1 MLRRVGLLLVA
12 VVLALVGTGLVFAY
26 ASGADSRA
34 MAGQQPVKVLVAVG
48 LVPAETS
55 AAAAQA
61 QGLLELRSLPR
72 RAVPEGAVRD
82 VADLDGRVAGSEIF
96 PGEVVLPGRFVD
108 PTVTGVLNI
117 PAGMLAVSVELT
129 DPGRVAGFVVPGSE
143 VAIFDT
149 FDLSEEASGG
159 GEVEQATRLLLPRVK
174 VLAAGPRSVRSQAVQ
189 EQAVQEQAQSQAP
202 VEETPVA
209 TSVLTV
215 AVDQAGAEKLVH
227 ATQTGTVS
235 FGLLTSS
242 STTGPSAGVDNSSLF
257 Q

>member
-1 MLRRVGLLLVA
+1 MLRRVGLLGVA
-12 VVLALVGTGLVFAY
+12 VLLALFGTGLVYAY

-34 MAGQQPVKVLVAVG
+34 MAGQRPVQVLVAVKS
-48 LVPAETS
+48 VPAEMS
-55 AAAAQA
+55 AAKAQE
-61 QGLLELRSLPR
+61 QGLLELRSLPS
-72 RAVPEGAVRD
+72 RAVPAGAVTD
-82 VADLDGRVAGSEIF
+82 VAELAGRVTASEIF

-108 PTVTGVLNI
+108 PSVSGALSI
-117 PAGMLAVSVELT
+117 PAGMLAVSLELT

-149 FDLSEEASGG
+149 FDKPKESGAA
-159 GEVEQATRLLLPRVK
+159 EVEQATRLLLPRVK
-174 VLAAGPRSVRSQAVQ
+174 VLAAGPTSVRSRAVESDS
-189 EQAVQEQAQSQAP
+189 EQPAED
-202 VEETPVA
+202 TPVP

-235 FGLLTSS
+235 FGLLTSN

>member
-1 MLRRVGLLLVA
+1 
-12 VVLALVGTGLVFAY
+12 
-26 ASGADSRA
+26 
-34 MAGQQPVKVLVAVG
+34 MAGQRPVEVLVAVG
-48 LVPAETS
+48 SVPAEMAAS
-55 AAAAQA
+55 QAAAE
-61 QGLLELRSLPR
+61 GLLELRSLPR
-72 RAVPEGAVRD
+72 RAVPEGAVAD
-82 VADLDGRVAGSEIF
+82 VEELEGRVAASELF

-108 PTVTGVLNI
+108 PAVAGALSI

-149 FDLSEEASGG
+149 FTLPKDPSAA

-174 VLAAGPRSVRSQAVQ
+174 VLAAGPTSVRSAAAQPQ
-189 EQAVQEQAQSQAP
+189 ESSP
-202 VEETPVA
+202 VEQTPVA

-235 FGLLTSS
+235 FGLLTSNS
-242 STTGPSAGVDNSSLF
+242 KTGPSAGVDNTSLF